1 MKTIQMPYSE
11 LSRALGLEYDVYL
24 KREDQHKYGSHK
36 GRSLPVMIKK
46 YFKEDNLT
54 NFVISSSGNAAIAA
68 VHAVQAHN
76 RNNPIK
82 LKLTVFIGEHIN
94 PEKLKTLMAILE
106 DANIKIEQVEKP
118 KQMAFQMDKN
128 GEAKLLRQSIDD
140 TALEGYE
147 ELADELI
154 KIPNLS
160 AVFIPT
166 SSGTT
171 AEGLGKA
178 FSSLNKNIQIHI
190 VQTSTCHPIVSN
202 FKKIT
207 GIKEEISLADAI
219 VDKIAH
225 RKENVTKIIQETK
238 GGAWLANNQE
248 IKEVIELVE
257 ETCQLKISPNS
268 ALSIV
273 GLKQAIENKWKFSGP
288 IVCLITGR

>member
-1 MKTIQMPYSE
+1 MPYSE
-11 LSRALGLEYDVYL
+11 LSHALGLEHDVYL

-36 GRSLPVMIKK
+36 GRSIPIMIKK

-76 RNNPIK
+76 RNNPTK

-128 GEAKLLRQSIDD
+128 GEVKLLRQSIDD

-178 FSSLNKNIQIHI
+178 FADLGKNIQIHI
-190 VQTSTCHPIVSN
+190 VQTTSCHPIVDVVEKN
-202 FKKIT
+202 NI
-207 GIKEEISLADAI
+207 IEEKSLADAI
-219 VDKIAH
+219 VDKVAH
-225 RKENVTKIIQETK
+225 RKENVAKIIQETH
-238 GGAWLANNQE
+238 GNAWISTNQE
-248 IKEVIELVE
+248 LKEIIELLE
-257 ETCQLKISPNS
+257 ETCQVKISPNS
-268 ALSIV
+268 ALSVV
-273 GLKQAIENKWKFSGP
+273 GLKQAIENKWQFSGP
-288 IVCLITGR
+288 VVCLITGR

>member
-1 MKTIQMPYSE
+1 MKTIQMPYGE

-36 GRSLPVMIKK
+36 GRSLPLMLKK
-46 YFKEDNLT
+46 YFKEDSLT

-68 VHAVQAHN
+68 VHAVQSHN
-76 RNNPIK
+76 RNNPEK

-106 DANIKIEQVEKP
+106 DANIKIEQVSNP
-118 KQMAFQMDKN
+118 KQMAFQMDKK

-140 TALEGYE
+140 SALEGYV
-147 ELADELI
+147 ELAEELI
-154 KIPNLS
+154 KIPHLS

-178 FSSLNKNIQIHI
+178 FADLNKQIQIHI
-190 VQTSTCHPIVSN
+190 VQTTSCHPIVDAVKAIDN
-202 FKKIT
+202 
-207 GIKEEISLADAI
+207 IKEEVSLADAI

-225 RKENVTKIIQETK
+225 RKENVAKIIQETN
-238 GGAWLANNQE
+238 GSAWIATNQE
-248 IKEVIELVE
+248 IKEIIELVE

-268 ALSIV
+268 ALSVV
-273 GLKQAIENKWKFSGP
+273 GLKQTLKDKWKFSGP
-288 IVCLITGR
+288 VVCLITGR

>member
-1 MKTIQMPYSE
+1 MKTIQMPYGE

-36 GRSLPVMIKK
+36 GRSIPVMIKK

-54 NFVISSSGNAAIAA
+54 KFVISSSGNAAIAA

-76 RNNPIK
+76 HNNPTK
-82 LKLTVFIGEHIN
+82 LKLTVFIGQHIN
-94 PEKLKTLMAILE
+94 PEKMKTLLAIID

-118 KQMAFQMDKN
+118 KQMAFQMDKK

-140 TALEGYE
+140 TALEGYI

-178 FSSLNKNIQIHI
+178 FANLKKNIQIHA
-190 VQTSTCHPIVSN
+190 VQTSSCHPIVD
-202 FKKIT
+202 T
-207 GIKEEISLADAI
+207 IKQTEKTDEISLADAI
-219 VDKIAH
+219 VDKVAH
-225 RKENVTKIIQETK
+225 RKENVDKIIQETNGK
-238 GGAWLANNQE
+238 GWIANNTE
-248 IKEVIELVE
+248 IKDAIELVE
-257 ETCQLKISPNS
+257 DTCKIKISPNS

-273 GLKQAIENKWKFSGP
+273 GLKQAMENKWKFSGP

>member
-11 LSRALGLEYDVYL
+11 LSRALGLEHDVYL

-36 GRSLPVMIKK
+36 GRSIPLMIKK

-54 NFVISSSGNAAIAA
+54 KFVISSSGNAAIAA
-68 VHAVQAHN
+68 VHAIQSHN

-94 PEKLKTLMAILE
+94 PTKLKTLMAILE
-106 DANIKIEQVEKP
+106 DANIKIDQVANP

-140 TALEGYE
+140 AALEGYI
-147 ELADELI
+147 ELAEELI
-154 KIPNLS
+154 KIPHLS

-178 FSSLNKNIQIHI
+178 FADFKKNIQIHI
-190 VQTSTCHPIVSN
+190 IQTSSCHPIIDIIKQT
-202 FKKIT
+202 KKND
-207 GIKEEISLADAI
+207 EISLADAI
-219 VDKIAH
+219 VDKTAY
-225 RKENVTKIIQETK
+225 RKEKVADIVKKTN
-238 GGAWLANNQE
+238 GGAWLATNQE
-248 IKEVIELVE
+248 IKEAIDLID
-257 ETCQLKISPNS
+257 ETCQVKISPNS
-268 ALSIV
+268 AISIV
-273 GLKQAIENKWKFSGP
+273 GLKQALLNKWKFSGP
-288 IVCLITGR
+288 IVCLITGI